1 MTKLISTEARSAC
14 KVTITVLLIAI
25 SFILALSG
33 CAALNGQPAQPKPGK
48 DEIAQLNRE
57 YFSPRVIIKY
67 NCLGGNKELSQP
79 FCKEG
84 DINCENYNL
93 RIEQLQNCDNDPEKQ
108 KIYRNQ
114 VINARL
120 YIIDHYYRRFIK
132 KVQGERG
139 TTNIGAEL
147 MVIGLNTAGIISS
160 TKQLKD
166 IFSALSLG
174 VTGAKL
180 SFDKNLYFEQTMPAL
195 VNKMDALRNKQLVV
209 IRNNMKLSTDE
220 YGLTDSF
227 LDIRNYVL
235 AGTVVGA
242 VIGISESAS
251 EQNKEAKKEL
261 AELAN
266 PNKANNSREL
276 LLEFWKPSGSFS
288 DANTKEITK
297 WLKENKIEYVPISAF
312 ILEKPYGELRQK
324 AVVDLKLPRKQ

>member
-1 MTKLISTEARSAC
+1 
-14 KVTITVLLIAI
+14 
-25 SFILALSG
+25 
-33 CAALNGQPAQPKPGK
+33 
-48 DEIAQLNRE
+48 
-57 YFSPRVIIKY
+57 
-67 NCLGGNKELSQP
+67 LGGNKELSQP